1 MIARRRKIK
10 YNGFMNVKTIAV
22 NKIPSH
28 DYFIDETYE
37 CGVVLEGAEVKSVRG
52 GKVNLKDSFCLISNG
67 EVFMKNAHISVFDGA
82 GKFNSREEKRDR
94 KLLLKR
100 AEISRIAGKV
110 NQKGYALVPLKMYF
124 KDALVK
130 VEIGLC
136 RGKHTYDKK
145 QTLKEKDLSRKA
157 DREIKEF
164 R

>member
-1 MIARRRKIK
+1 
-10 YNGFMNVKTIAV
+10 MNIKTIAV
-22 NKIPSH
+22 NKIASH

-37 CGVVLEGAEVKSVRG
+37 CGVVLEGAEVKSIRG
-52 GKVNLKDSFCLISNG
+52 GKVNLKDSFCLIAGG

-82 GKFNSREEKRDR
+82 GKFNSREEKSDR
-94 KLLLKR
+94 KLLLKK
-100 AEISRIAGKV
+100 AEIARIAGKV
-110 NQKGYALVPLKMYF
+110 NQKGYALIPLKMYF
-124 KDALVK
+124 KEALVK

-157 DREIKEF
+157 EREIKEF

>member
-1 MIARRRKIK
+1 
-10 YNGFMNVKTIAV
+10 MNFKTIAV
-22 NKIPSH
+22 NKIASH

>member
-1 MIARRRKIK
+1 
-10 YNGFMNVKTIAV
+10 MNIKTIAV
-22 NKIPSH
+22 NKIASH

-37 CGVVLEGAEVKSVRG
+37 CGVVLEGAEVKSIRG
-52 GKVNLKDSFCLISNG
+52 GKVNLKDSFCLIAGG

-94 KLLLKR
+94 KLLLKK
-100 AEISRIAGKV
+100 AEIARIAGK
-110 NQKGYALVPLKMYF
+110 GYALIPLKMYF
-124 KDALVK
+124 KEALVK

-157 DREIKEF
+157 EREIKEF